1 MLCLLRD
8 TALTNIDRIYSD
20 SSLCWN
26 IHGIATGSALIPQFS
41 ALSMV
46 YLISSLPF
54 FRLLEQWGRKN
65 VLMLWLPM
73 QKPSHFYPYFLL
85 FFLVQVEP
93 FYVTLSLFDIQNG
106 RKISSDFHVDLNHP
120 SVRAMVPSNT
130 SQYINGGGDTHPEG
144 PRLVHGVPEAVLKY
158 PRQASHWNRAKIRPL
173 KFFWFIIKFFCLCF
187 KND

>member
-1 MLCLLRD
+1 MQNRS
-8 TALTNIDRIYSD
+8 Y
-20 SSLCWN
+20 
-26 IHGIATGSALIPQFS
+26 F
-41 ALSMV
+41 
-46 YLISSLPF
+46 YL
-54 FRLLEQWGRKN
+54 
-65 VLMLWLPM
+65 
-73 QKPSHFYPYFLL
+73 YFLL
-85 FFLVQVEP
+85 FLLVQVEP

-158 PRQASHWNRAKIRPL
+158 PRQASHWNRAKTRPL
-173 KFFWFIIKFFCLCF
+173 KFFWFIIKFFSLCF